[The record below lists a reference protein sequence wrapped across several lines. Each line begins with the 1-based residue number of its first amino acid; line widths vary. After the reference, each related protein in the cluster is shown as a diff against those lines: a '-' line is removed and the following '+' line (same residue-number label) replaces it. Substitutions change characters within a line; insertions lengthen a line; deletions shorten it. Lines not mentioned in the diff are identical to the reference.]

1 MKKNL
6 RAFVK
11 FIIFENVFIEILRFD
26 KLIMNINGNDV
37 SSFNYFFVC

>member
-1 MKKNL
+1 MFFFLFDK
-6 RAFVK
+6 
-11 FIIFENVFIEILRFD
+11 IIFENVFIEILRFD